1 MPNFALLNNVE
12 HQDVK
17 IITERSARYGDN
29 LMHAPVFPFEFR
41 RVQAFYPILLQQDSK
56 GGFQPVALFGF
67 EQGENLFLDSSLHA
81 RGSPS
86 RSPAEGSL
94 HARGS
99 PSRSPAEGSGW
110 QAAYIPAMLR
120 REPFLIGFQKPQ
132 DPSEGDMMRVLS
144 LDMDHPRVNTEVG
157 EALFHPLGGRTD
169 FLEDAANLL
178 EAIYEGLEHG
188 KAFVGALQEQDLI
201 EAVTLEIPLR
211 DGSRNQLLGFHCL
224 AEEKVQALSGD
235 VLGAFQEKGFL
246 MPLFMILA
254 SMGNIQ
260 HLIEMKNRTLE
271 SGHALDV

>member
-29 LMHAPVFPFEFR
+29 LMHTPVFPFEFR
-41 RVQAFYPILLQQDSK
+41 RVQAFYPILLQQDGK

-67 EQGENLFLDSSLHA
+67 EQGENLFLNED
-81 RGSPS
+81 
-86 RSPAEGSL
+86 
-94 HARGS
+94 
-99 PSRSPAEGSGW
+99 GW

-132 DPSEGDMMRVLS
+132 DPSEGESMRVLS

-188 KAFVGALQEQDLI
+188 KAFVNALQEQELI

-254 SMGNIQ
+254 SMGNVQ
-260 HLIEMKNRTLE
+260 HLIEMKNGTLD
-271 SGHALDV
+271 SGHALAV

>member
-67 EQGENLFLDSSLHA
+67 EQGENLFLN
-81 RGSPS
+81 
-86 RSPAEGSL
+86 EG
-94 HARGS
+94 
-99 PSRSPAEGSGW
+99 GW

-132 DPSEGDMMRVLS
+132 DPSEGDMTRVLS
-144 LDMDHPRVNTEVG
+144 LDMDHPRVNTEAG

-211 DGSRNQLLGFHCL
+211 DGSLNQLLGFHCL

-271 SGHALDV
+271 SGHELAV